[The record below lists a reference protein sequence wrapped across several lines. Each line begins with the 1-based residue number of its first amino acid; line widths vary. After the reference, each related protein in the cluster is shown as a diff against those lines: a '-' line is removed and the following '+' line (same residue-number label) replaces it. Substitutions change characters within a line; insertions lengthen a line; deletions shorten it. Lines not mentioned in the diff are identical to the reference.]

1 MTDPSAAGLVS
12 VDLESGSVTTTS
24 LPREWLRQFVGGKG
38 LAARVLCEVLRPGI
52 DPLGPENVLVFAVG
66 PLTGLLPGDNRYA
79 AVTKSPQ
86 TGGFLDTYAG
96 GTFPGRLAG
105 ALDDHLLLLV
115 TGAAESPV
123 RVVVE
128 DGNATIEPAADW
140 WGLDAV
146 ELDEQVA
153 EGAVAGIG
161 PAGEHRVTY
170 ATIASDGGDHHAGRG
185 GAGAVMGSKRL
196 KAVVARG
203 EPPRLPAGL
212 EALRERAESRL
223 EDSHT
228 GRWHRAGGTAESVD
242 FADAVGGLA
251 TKGWQTGRFEGA
263 EDVGVEAVRDRAAGR
278 EREADRVPGDFQ
290 LGDDEQ
296 LHRGGAGMTLGAGLG
311 IDDPNAV
318 ARLEAACDRLGLD
331 LVSGGNVL
339 AWAIRAGQAGH
350 VDTPL
355 GFGDPAGAEDL
366 LEAIATRATPLADGL
381 AAGVEAAAEQYGGHG
396 LIPSVKGLELPNYDP
411 RAAPSMALAYATS
424 DRGACHRRAL
434 PIEREPF
441 EGEWAPAEA
450 AAAVI
455 EEQNRRAAQ
464 WCLIVD
470 DFAVAAIEDRG
481 AKWLAALNH
490 PADGAALES
499 LGERVWT
506 LTRLFNVREGW
517 RRADDT
523 LPPVLTE
530 GLVEGREAD
539 GIDETRFDAMLEAYY
554 ARRDWGP
561 DGRPTRALVE
571 QLGLAAVVDDDTLL
585 ADGRASTPGGS

>member
-1 MTDPSAAGLVS
+1 
-12 VDLESGSVTTTS
+12 
-24 LPREWLRQFVGGKG
+24 
-38 LAARVLCEVLRPGI
+38 
-52 DPLGPENVLVFAVG
+52 
-66 PLTGLLPGDNRYA
+66 
-79 AVTKSPQ
+79 
-86 TGGFLDTYAG
+86 
-96 GTFPGRLAG
+96 
-105 ALDDHLLLLV
+105 
-115 TGAAESPV
+115 
-123 RVVVE
+123 
-128 DGNATIEPAADW
+128 
-140 WGLDAV
+140 
-146 ELDEQVA
+146 
-153 EGAVAGIG
+153 
-161 PAGEHRVTY
+161 
-170 ATIASDGGDHHAGRG
+170 
-185 GAGAVMGSKRL
+185 
-196 KAVVARG
+196 
-203 EPPRLPAGL
+203 
-212 EALRERAESRL
+212 
-223 EDSHT
+223 
-228 GRWHRAGGTAESVD
+228 
-242 FADAVGGLA
+242 
-251 TKGWQTGRFEGA
+251 
-263 EDVGVEAVRDRAAGR
+263 
-278 EREADRVPGDFQ
+278 
-290 LGDDEQ
+290 
-296 LHRGGAGMTLGAGLG
+296 MTLGAGLG

-355 GFGDPAGAEDL
+355 GFGDPAGADAL
-366 LEAIATRATPLADGL
+366 VSAAAIGDYT
-381 AAGVEAAAEQYGGHG
+381 VEAAAEQYGGHG

-554 ARRDWGP
+554 AGRDWGP
-561 DGRPTRALVE
+561 DGRPTQALVE